1 MPITRAYGQASQ
13 LGNTPAASNPVLNS
27 AFDIWQR
34 GTSIASGAGAPY
46 TADRWQIFRSGAA
59 SGATVSRQTTS
70 DTTNLPF
77 IQYSARVQ
85 RDSGNTSTAALHLT
99 NNFETV
105 NSIPYAGKTVTLSF
119 YARKG
124 ANYSSASNLLNANIR
139 TGTGT
144 DQTWVGGYT
153 GLATPLSAD
162 VTLTDTWQ
170 RFSASA
176 TLSASLT
183 ELAVQFAYN
192 PVGTA
197 GANDWF
203 EVTGVQIDIGS
214 VALPYRRNSATLAG
228 ELAAASRYYQR
239 FTASAN
245 YSPIFPSGYVD
256 TSTSAV
262 NQAFF
267 PVRMR
272 TKPSSVEYANA
283 RIVDAAGSTYNISA
297 IALTAN
303 VTEHIAEIQSTIT
316 GGTGGRYC
324 YIQANNNAGAY
335 VGFSAE
341 L

>member
-228 ELAAASRYYQR
+228 ELAACQRYYQR
-239 FTASAN
+239 FTEDVAYTALLIGGANQTSTIVLGASLLVPMRTSPTFATAN
-245 YSPIFPSGYVD
+245 TYVYSVNNVQTVTSYTNRSSKTNVSVLANVSTTASSGDHGRLEGVGSSNGYVE
-256 TSTSAV
+256 
-262 NQAFF
+262 
-267 PVRMR
+267 M
-272 TKPSSVEYANA
+272 
-283 RIVDAAGSTYNISA
+283 
-297 IALTAN
+297 
-303 VTEHIAEIQSTIT
+303 
-316 GGTGGRYC
+316 
-324 YIQANNNAGAY
+324 
-335 VGFSAE
+335 SAE